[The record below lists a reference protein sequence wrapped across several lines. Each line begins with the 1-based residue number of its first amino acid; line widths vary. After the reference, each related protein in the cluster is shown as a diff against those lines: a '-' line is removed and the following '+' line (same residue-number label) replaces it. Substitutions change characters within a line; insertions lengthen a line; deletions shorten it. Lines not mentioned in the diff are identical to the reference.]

1 MSPFYATYGYHARM
15 DLSITNSSDLSAA
28 QSTNAKAEKRIQA
41 LHDVQEELTATLHK
55 AIQQYSKHYNEH
67 VKAAPN
73 FEIGSKVWL
82 LRRGGLT
89 TPRPSRKL
97 DYKRLGPFT
106 VIQRISPVAFRL
118 ELPATAK
125 IHNVFHVSL
134 LEPCVESSIP
144 GRHQVPPPP
153 VVLEGD
159 EHFLVDRIL
168 AQRTRHR
175 KVQYLVRWQGYGPEH
190 DTWEPLSNLANA
202 QDPLRDFEAA
212 RASRELSLRRV
223 PTVRNGGTRSGR
235 IQRKRT

>member
-1 MSPFYATYGYHARM
+1 M
-15 DLSITNSSDLSAA
+15 
-28 QSTNAKAEKRIQA
+28 
-41 LHDVQEELTATLHK
+41 
-55 AIQQYSKHYNEH
+55 
-67 VKAAPN
+67 
-73 FEIGSKVWL
+73 
-82 LRRGGLT
+82 

-223 PTVRNGGTRSGR
+223 PTVRNRGTRSDR
-235 IQRKRT
+235 IRRKRT